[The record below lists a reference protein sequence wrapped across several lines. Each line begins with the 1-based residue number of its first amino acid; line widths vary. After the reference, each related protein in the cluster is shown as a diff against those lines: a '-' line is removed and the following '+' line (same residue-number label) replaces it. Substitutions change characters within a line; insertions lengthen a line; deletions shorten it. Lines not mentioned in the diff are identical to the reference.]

1 LIDNLQVQQVKLLV
15 LPETMHNNNIKS
27 TLLDKE
33 MISLKQNWILYHDKM
48 DVAKMIIIRVA
59 ALNPSIIAQF
69 L

>member
-15 LPETMHNNNIKS
+15 LSETMYNNNIKS
-27 TLLDKE
+27 TSLDEE

-59 ALNPSIIAQF
+59 APNPFIIAQF

>member
-59 ALNPSIIAQF
+59 APNPSIVAQF

>member
-1 LIDNLQVQQVKLLV
+1 MIDNLQVQQVKLLV

-59 ALNPSIIAQF
+59 APNPSIITQF

>member
-1 LIDNLQVQQVKLLV
+1 MIDNLQVQQVKLLV

>member
-27 TLLDKE
+27 TSLDEE

-48 DVAKMIIIRVA
+48 DVAKMIIIRVIA
-59 ALNPSIIAQF
+59 PNPSIIAQF